1 MKKKNSDSVFVLE
14 CNIDDMNSEFY
25 EHVMDRLFNA
35 GALDVFL
42 SSIMM
47 KKGRP
52 AVKLSVLSRLSDAEK
67 LSGIIF
73 NETSTIG
80 IRRYIAEREVL
91 ERKTVMVECMYGA
104 IRVKEAYHDGSVV
117 NHAPEY
123 EDVKRAALQHGASI
137 KDIYNEVMR
146 EYADL

>member
-1 MKKKNSDSVFVLE
+1 
-14 CNIDDMNSEFY
+14 
-25 EHVMDRLFNA
+25 MDKLFKA

-42 SSIMM
+42 SSIIM

-52 AVKLSVLSRLSDAEK
+52 AVKLSVLSKHEDVEK

-80 IRRYIAEREVL
+80 IRRYLAEREVL
-91 ERKTVMVECMYGA
+91 ERKIVEVECRYGT
-104 IRVKEAYHDGSVV
+104 IRVKDAYHDGKAV

-123 EDVKRAALQHGASI
+123 EDVKKAALQHGVSI
-137 KDIYNEVMR
+137 KDVYNEVMR
-146 EYADL
+146 EYVKK